1 MDKILFIQLYKKHG
15 GVIMFLKFKIIFFIL
30 LFILGSLFSCFA
42 QNFDGTNL
50 SSTKPFYSK
59 LPYVFKGS
67 ENYFIS
73 FKSNPDV
80 IRALVPEPLEPISN
94 EEMTIV
100 FAKHKIISPIKI
112 NYNEAYFV
120 IPVSYGASYG
130 GYIPVLYLDK
140 IETITPAREIWGYN
154 KVGGKFQF
162 IEKDSKISITVT
174 QLDTLIMKA
183 YFVLGEPFTPPEQPQ
198 GGPVFNLK
206 YIPSVVK
213 NAPPDVKQ
221 ITISE
226 LKDSK
231 TTQMRLGTA
240 TLEFYSSR
248 FNPLD
253 KIPILEIVKA
263 GYTIDSFSMIYGEV
277 LYDYLKENK

>member
-1 MDKILFIQLYKKHG
+1 
-15 GVIMFLKFKIIFFIL
+15 MFLKLRIKFFVI
-30 LFILGSLFSCFA
+30 LFILGNVFSCFA

-50 SSTKPFYSK
+50 SSAKLFYSE
-59 LPYVFKGS
+59 LPYVFEGS

-73 FKSNPDV
+73 FKSNPEV
-80 IRALVPEPLEPISN
+80 LRVLVPEPLKPISN
-94 EEMTIV
+94 GVITIV
-100 FAKHKIISPIKI
+100 FAKHKITSPVKL

-120 IPVSYGASYG
+120 IPVSYGKRYG

-154 KVGGKFQF
+154 KVGGEFQF
-162 IEKDSKISITVT
+162 IEKDNKISITVT
-174 QLDTLIMKA
+174 QMGTLIMKA
-183 YFVLGEPFTPPEQPQ
+183 SFDLGEPFTPPKQPQ

-253 KIPILEIVKA
+253 KIPILEILKA

-277 LYDYLKENK
+277 LYDYLEESQ